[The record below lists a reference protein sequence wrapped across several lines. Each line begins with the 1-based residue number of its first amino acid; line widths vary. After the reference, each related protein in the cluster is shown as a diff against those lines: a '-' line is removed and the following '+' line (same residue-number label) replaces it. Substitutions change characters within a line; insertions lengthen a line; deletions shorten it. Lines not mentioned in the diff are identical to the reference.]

1 MFFLITQKENGHE
14 TDLEMSPRPLGT
26 MGFEEIYIRTL
37 GKQSDRSEINL
48 RLVYSHF
55 YDHVDH
61 HIFQLITAFHLF
73 QQDPVVNLLL
83 ALQRRPRTAIG
94 TAQALQSRGLS
105 VRVVPGAELPEFA
118 QEYTIFNSEY

>member
-1 MFFLITQKENGHE
+1 MDFGAHVPKKIGHE

-26 MGFEEIYIRTL
+26 TVFEEIYIRTM
-37 GKQSDRSEINL
+37 GKQSQSSEINL

-73 QQDPVVNLLL
+73 HWGP
-83 ALQRRPRTAIG
+83 PR
-94 TAQALQSRGLS
+94 
-105 VRVVPGAELPEFA
+105 GAVEEETSGGRAEDTFDHTFYISNGM
-118 QEYTIFNSEY
+118 Q